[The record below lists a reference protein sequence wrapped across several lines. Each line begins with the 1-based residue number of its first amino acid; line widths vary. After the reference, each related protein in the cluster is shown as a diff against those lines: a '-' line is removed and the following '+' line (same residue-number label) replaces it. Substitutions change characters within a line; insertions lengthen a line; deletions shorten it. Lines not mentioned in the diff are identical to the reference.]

1 MKYVLSI
8 RKQKWT
14 ILIQNLVGEMFLNCL
29 KIKVIVY
36 VRTINTF
43 LIFIKNEV
51 EQFLIFQLIFLVFFK
66 NILRTTDYFNI
77 FKTIVYGL

>member
-51 EQFLIFQLIFLVFFK
+51 EQFLIFQLIFLVFF
-66 NILRTTDYFNI
+66 
-77 FKTIVYGL
+77 